1 MSDKVYVDLSAPA
14 PLSQIGATM
23 DALTSTIHARRE
35 AGDESYT
42 HRLLAGDLDK
52 LLKKLN
58 EEALETALA
67 AKDASALGAKAGE
80 VDHLRYEAADVVYHL
95 LVLLERFDISVV
107 EFAAELNTRM
117 KADEMP
123 TGGVRLKPEYV
134 NRGHHEEK

>member
-23 DALTSTIHARRE
+23 DALTSTIHARRN
-35 AGDESYT
+35 AGDQSYT
-42 HRLLAGDLDK
+42 YRLLMGDLDK

-58 EEALETALA
+58 EESLETALA
-67 AKDASALGAKAGE
+67 AKDASVSGARDCE

-95 LVLLERFDISVV
+95 LVLLERFDISIV

-117 KADEMP
+117 KDDEMP
-123 TGGVRLKPEYV
+123 IGGVRLKPEFV
-134 NRGHHEEK
+134 NRGRHEEK